1 MLRILNNKRR
11 RDHVRVEDMLASSN
25 FLSINQLTAYGLL
38 VEIWKARTFNVP
50 FLCNLLERE
59 RNDNRT
65 LRLDTA
71 GRVAATGLDI
81 VALKCEKLWNM
92 ASSKFKKTNL
102 LKVAKFEAKKLAKTL
117 PI

>member
-1 MLRILNNKRR
+1 
-11 RDHVRVEDMLASSN
+11 MLASSN

-71 GRVAATGLDI
+71 GRVAATGFDI